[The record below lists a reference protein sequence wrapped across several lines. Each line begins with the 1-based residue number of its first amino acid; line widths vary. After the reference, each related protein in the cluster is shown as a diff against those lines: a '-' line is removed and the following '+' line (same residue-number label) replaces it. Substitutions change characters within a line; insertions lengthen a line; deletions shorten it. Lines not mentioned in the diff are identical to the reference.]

1 MKVLSWDV
9 GILNLAFCIINY
21 DNNEWEIEDWGII
34 NISERKDF
42 FCIECNKKAT
52 LTFTDYYNNEYYY
65 CGRHKPHND
74 HILKIIPEFD
84 NIFTNK
90 NDDVCS
96 WFNKKQCG
104 KKSKYIFNNTA
115 CFCNTHAKNTFKNIV
130 KNYDVK
136 KISKKSINKTSTE
149 DIKLKLIQELDKRK
163 HFLNCDVVLIE
174 NQPSMKN
181 PKMKAISSTISDY
194 FIIRGIVDKQIN
206 NSNMNLVRFMSPSNK
221 LKLVDNGDKKDLIKV
236 KGDESKTYKLTKALS
251 VKYTNELI
259 ENKPQWKE
267 VFDSHKKQDDL
278 ADALLQGLYY
288 IINIL

>member
-9 GILNLAFCIINY
+9 GILNLAYCLINY
-21 DNNEWEIEDWGII
+21 EDDKWEIEDWGII

-52 LTFTDYYNNEYYY
+52 LTFVDKFNSEYYY
-65 CGRHKPHND
+65 CGRHKPNNEN
-74 HILKIIPEFD
+74 LIPKFED
-84 NIFTNK
+84 VFTNK
-90 NDDVCS
+90 SDDTCS
-96 WFNKKQCG
+96 WFNKKQCD
-104 KKSKYIFNNTA
+104 KKSKYILNNQH
-115 CFCNTHAKNTFKNIV
+115 CFCNTHSKTTFNNIL
-130 KNYDVK
+130 KGYEIK

-149 DIKLKLIQELDKRK
+149 DIKLNLIKELDKRK
-163 HFLNCDVVLIE
+163 HFLECNVVLIE

-194 FIIRGIVDKQIN
+194 FIIRGIIDKEIN
-206 NSNMNLVRFMSPSNK
+206 NSNLNLVKFMSPSNK
-221 LKLVDNGDKKDLIKV
+221 LKLVDNGDKKELIKL

-259 ENKPQWKE
+259 ENMPQWKT
-267 VFDSHKKQDDL
+267 VFGEHKKQDDL

-288 IINIL
+288 IINVL